1 MLNSATTTKWNMLF
15 IVTVKKISDVLFL
28 IPATTKNW
36 QPNGHL
42 LSEGMGVGLSNL
54 QALSVKMLQMRSN
67 NLADRKLYCLISYS

>member
-28 IPATTKNW
+28 IPATIKW